1 MYRAA
6 SKIRGF
12 FPIRYAQG
20 QNDNIILHYSNPE
33 NALVPLLFNPDLI
46 VRVGPYLV
54 CQLFKFIYYF
64 VFCCLTRF
72 WRVEGLDNMG

>member
-20 QNDNIILHYSNPE
+20 QNDNMILHYSNPE
-33 NALVPLLFNPDLI
+33 NAQRRKVLGHV
-46 VRVGPYLV
+46 
-54 CQLFKFIYYF
+54 
-64 VFCCLTRF
+64 
-72 WRVEGLDNMG
+72 